1 MEQSRGLWPAVPGF
15 GIDGLY
21 EDLVDDFPL
30 DFTCKIYV
38 YLNTIHFLFVSNGC
52 FMKKLIAAA
61 CVMASVLWSPV
72 QAATTTLNWADSG
85 WYKSSGEHF
94 AGNTNYIAG
103 YCDAVGCLANAGD
116 FRNFFV
122 FNTAPVAGT
131 VTSGILRLRNGNV
144 PVGGVYSIFD
154 VTTPITTLLM
164 GGFGLTS
171 VYDDL
176 GSGVLYGSATVESSD
191 VVGRAFVD
199 VVLNAQ
205 AIAAINAGNGL
216 FAIGGNFD
224 STMFAFGGT
233 NTDERR
239 QLILQTNDV
248 PEPSSVALS
257 ALGVGLVAAARRR
270 KLLPAAR

>member
-1 MEQSRGLWPAVPGF
+1 
-15 GIDGLY
+15 
-21 EDLVDDFPL
+21 
-30 DFTCKIYV
+30 
-38 YLNTIHFLFVSNGC
+38 
-52 FMKKLIAAA
+52 MKKLIAAT
-61 CVMASVLWSPV
+61 CVLASMFCSAA
-72 QAATTTLNWADSG
+72 QAATTTLTWVDSG
-85 WYKSSGEHF
+85 SYTA
-94 AGNTNYIAG
+94 AGFHNPTNTNYLAG
-103 YCDAVGCLANAGD
+103 NCVDPWCQTVQGD

-122 FNTAPVAGT
+122 FDTAPLAGN
-131 VTSGILRLRNGNV
+131 VTSGILRLRNGFV

-154 VTTPITTLLM
+154 VTTPITTLRT
-164 GGFGLTS
+164 GGDGLTGI
-171 VYDDL
+171 YDDL
-176 GSGVLYGSATVESSD
+176 GPGVLYGSATVESSD

-216 FAIGGNFD
+216 FALGGNFD
-224 STMFAFGGT
+224 STMFAFGST